1 MSILNVCHIMHAL
14 RETDRANGEH
24 ADGGY
29 RHVFDRLLDH
39 LLAENPSRGYTG
51 PI

>member
-14 RETDRANGEH
+14 RETDRRNGEH
-24 ADGGY
+24 VDGGY

-51 PI
+51 PL